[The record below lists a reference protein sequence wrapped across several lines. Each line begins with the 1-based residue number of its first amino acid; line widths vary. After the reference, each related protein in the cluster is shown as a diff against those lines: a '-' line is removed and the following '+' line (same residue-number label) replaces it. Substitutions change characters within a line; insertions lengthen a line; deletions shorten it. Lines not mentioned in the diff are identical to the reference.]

1 MTRLLIRLFCYVA
14 VLLGGAGTAYACKY
28 ESGNRPNP
36 ALCSD
41 EKVCFF
47 ATTDHGSNRFTWTF
61 GSWSD
66 FVREAKKRG
75 LSCGVKSTPL
85 SLLGKQFV
93 ALSKEEKK
101 KIQSILATKEYYKS
115 TIDGLYGKNTDAAL
129 KAFNKEFL
137 NDSDLKKAES
147 VEALFQALLSEK
159 PNDQDNRCLDNNTK
173 SAKCRPVL
181 IVPRDEEALQVEPE
195 TVELVEPEQP
205 PLTIDQVK
213 ASYDASDFSKAFED
227 AQTLAVQGNAEAQLY
242 LGKMY
247 ADGRGTLQVT
257 TSAHMWFNIAS
268 MNGNDEAFEERKAIT
283 AKMTPELIN
292 EAQKMAVA
300 CIKSDYRE
308 CGIQVKP
315 AEQKITGKKVL
326 ATASNIK
333 LHFSDQSLLRRK
345 QLQYA
350 LKDMGLYASSIDGV
364 YGNRTEQAFMNFQ
377 NIQDAEDQSAEELF
391 QLVLSK
397 VDVPTSFAAPQRQ
410 KVIVKKE
417 EPSKPKYVAAMG
429 YSPYGNT
436 TMPVQQAIDVCKSG
450 ADKAF
455 DNASDNARY
464 KSNSYSG
471 RCNRYGS
478 YSNCTVQEDSPYG
491 SDMGT
496 ALAIGMMEGISRGL
510 AGRAAREKEMKSCM
524 AHYGWRKN

>member
-1 MTRLLIRLFCYVA
+1 MTRLLIRLFCFVA
-14 VLLGGAGTAYACKY
+14 VLLGGAGTAYASCKY
-28 ESGNRPNP
+28 EGLNKPNP

-41 EKVCFF
+41 EKVCLF
-47 ATTDHGSNRFTWTF
+47 ATTDHGSNLFTWAYR
-61 GSWSD
+61 GWSE

-93 ALSKEEKK
+93 ALSKQEKK
-101 KIQSILATKEYYKS
+101 KIQSILATKEYYTS
-115 TIDGLYGKNTDAAL
+115 SIDGLYGKNTAAAL

-137 NDSDLKKAES
+137 NDSDLKKADN
-147 VEALFQALLSEK
+147 VEALFQALLTEE
-159 PNDQDNRCLDNNTK
+159 PLNQDNRCLDSNTK
-173 SAKCRPVL
+173 SAKCSPVVS
-181 IVPRDEEALQVEPE
+181 VPKDEVQPEPE

-205 PLTIDQVK
+205 PLTIGQVK
-213 ASYDASDFSKAFED
+213 ASYDAGDFSKAFED
-227 AQTLAVQGNAEAQLY
+227 AQKLAVEGNGEAQLY

-268 MNGNDEAFEERKAIT
+268 MNGSDEAFEERKVIT
-283 AKMTPELIN
+283 TQMTPELIN

-315 AEQKITGKKVL
+315 AEQKAAVETAL
-326 ATASNIK
+326 ATASDIK
-333 LHFSDQSLLRRK
+333 LHFKAQSLLRRK

-350 LKDMGLYASSIDGV
+350 LKDMGLYSSSIDGV
-364 YGNRTEQAFMNFQ
+364 YGRRTEQAFMNFQ
-377 NIQDAEDQSAEELF
+377 NIQDAEDQSAEALF
-391 QLVLSK
+391 QLVLRK
-397 VDVPTSFAAPQRQ
+397 VDVPTSFASPKRQ
-410 KVIVKKE
+410 KIIVKKE

-455 DNASDNARY
+455 DSASDNARY
-464 KSNSYSG
+464 QSNSYSG

-491 SDMGT
+491 SDIGT

-524 AHYGWRKN
+524 AHYGWSKN